1 MKKNINNI
9 INKIMIISLSLL
21 MMIGTIFQNVVPV
34 DALSVTMNTYNYL
47 AGVTQKEGAKMN
59 DGTILDASTYSQGLT
74 VLLTT
79 NGQFLYCLEHGKGV
93 HNGDEYN
100 SQNSLTMIKEA
111 QKNTAISAS
120 QKQQL
125 IARVLSIAPQNINV
139 DYNNS
144 GSLKGVKG
152 NTYQWMAAQIIVWEI
167 MVGERNADGS
177 YRGVTTSGATSVFNG
192 FNWDNSTVKNNVKK
206 YYDDYSNKLINWAKI
221 PSFATRTTGSAKTY
235 SLTEKTGNNFFIEL
249 TDNNHVLDM
258 FDFKANGVTFEKNG
272 NILKVTL
279 ANTNETI
286 TVSGT
291 NTLEKNAKQL
301 LCFNTASG
309 NQKVAKA
316 GATTD
321 PQPSAYFKVKIGT
334 GNLEISKKDN
344 KGNYVPNTQFKLFY
358 NPDMSSSLGTYT
370 TGSNGKVMIEELKPT
385 TIYIQEISVPSH
397 LVLDN
402 TVHQF
407 NVIAG
412 QTVSYTATNNWKQG
426 YIQVVKKDNKTGEIV
441 KKSGTKFEVL
451 SGNQVVTTI
460 STNSEGVAKTG
471 LIDYGTY
478 TIREKEAPQNYVI
491 ATLEKNQSVTE
502 NGKTYAIEIYNE
514 PVLGQIEL
522 QKHDN
527 KTGNNAQGDAT
538 LKDAEYVLKANSDVL
553 NPADGS
559 IIYSKDEVISQKT
572 IGNGVWGDTGTKK
585 TDSNAKITWSNLP
598 MGTYRIEETKP
609 SEGYLIDK
617 NTYTVTLSSTN
628 STQQIVTKNAV
639 SKEQVIKGKLEVA
652 KMGSDGTSGV
662 VQGLAGV
669 EFTMKLYSDVQK
681 NGWDNAKT
689 YDVLVT
695 DKTGRDTSI
704 DVPYGT
710 YQVKETKT
718 PENYYPAGDF
728 FVTIDQDGEIEYR
741 MVNNAPF
748 KAWLKIVKTD
758 NQGQKV
764 TLSHATFK
772 LKDEEGNY
780 VKQKVGLFYKDEWTT
795 DEKGYVVLDN
805 MIESGTYTIEE
816 LKTPEG
822 FLIGNDIKVNI
833 SSDNDEIYFDQDNQ
847 PVIEVS
853 FVDEKPTGH
862 LILYKTFELDKDT
875 AVGGAQFKVTADSD
889 IVDPATGE
897 IIYHAGDP
905 VSMGNSTDGIYMID
919 ESGKLELKDL
929 PLGTTGA
936 KYKVEEIKTV
946 DGYVLLDKPVIF
958 EFDIKDNTTKEY
970 TVEKTVKNKLTE
982 TYFSKQDLNGK
993 ELKGGEY
1000 SVIDAETEEVIDQWT
1015 SDGRTHLVKGLV
1027 IGKDYI
1033 YREDL
1038 TPLGYTYAKDVKF
1051 TMSENKQTIVMKDTQ
1066 VDVNKLDV
1074 DGNVV
1079 QGATLQIVSDK
1090 TKNIVDQWI
1099 TDGTT
1104 HHAEGLVVGETYILR
1119 EIKTPQ
1125 NYTTA
1130 NEIQFTVKEDE
1141 DMSLNMIDK
1150 KVVFEKKDVNGNV
1163 LEGAELQVIDA
1174 ETEEIVD
1181 TWITSEESYDI
1192 NNLVVGKVYILRE
1205 ISAPEGKTIAKDV
1218 KFEVNDENKNQYIQM
1233 IDTQVDV
1240 NKLDVDDNAVKG
1252 ATLQV
1257 VSTKTK
1263 NIVDQWVTDGTNH
1276 HVDGL
1281 KVGETYIIR
1290 EVKTP
1295 EGFVTANEIQFT
1307 VKEDSDMS
1315 LSMID
1320 KKVIF
1325 SKQDAGGEEI
1335 EGASMKVID
1344 KETEEVVDEWISTKD
1359 SHEINNLVAGK
1370 TYIIHEDL
1378 APIGKNLAQ
1387 DIEFTVNDD
1396 NQDQHITMIDTAVG
1410 IQKKDDLGNSVKGA
1424 TLQIVNNKTKNIVDQ
1439 WVTDGTTHYAEGL
1452 IAGET
1457 YTIAEVKTP
1466 DGFETAEPITFTV
1479 NDQQDMLLTMTDNRI
1494 LTDILVNKVDSFSL
1508 KNIIS
1513 KDFAFTMYSDPECTK
1528 VIKTVHAD
1536 KEKGIALFEDLE
1548 YGQTVYIKETSAP
1561 LGYELSNEVKE
1572 IVLDDNLEGIGK
1584 VHSFMYLNTL
1594 LPTTEVQT
1602 SDMTNIILP
1611 ITLFSFAGA
1620 GIIYF
1625 RRKKDEI

>member
-1 MKKNINNI
+1 MKDLRKKIFRSVMAGLMIFSLILPSNVFAANPSSVDVNDFPKTETLKYNGKISYDGNIVGDFTIGGKQAFCMEHPKTTPGNNTKLTSDIYENTNIRKVLYYGWEGPAQWSGFNNNKNYGVVVTSLALSYYYYGDNSSPDTIKNFMNYI
-9 INKIMIISLSLL
+9 KNKTVPNFSVKFSKSSVNAYKDGDIQRTETLTLTSESDLYGVTISLDNNMTYVNESTGSRQTGGSVEIKGQTRFHFEAPLNVKMETWKSGSKVSRFSYQPIVSKTSSSSLQD
-21 MMIGTIFQNVVPV
+21 IGRG
-34 DALSVTMNTYNYL
+34 SMVTDPAEKT
-47 AGVTQKEGAKMN
+47 
-59 DGTILDASTYSQGLT
+59 SLT
-74 VLLTT
+74 VNWLQQGSVKLA
-79 NGQFLYCLEHGKGV
+79 
-93 HNGDEYN
+93 
-100 SQNSLTMIKEA
+100 KE
-111 QKNTAISAS
+111 
-120 QKQQL
+120 
-125 IARVLSIAPQNINV
+125 
-139 DYNNS
+139 
-144 GSLKGVKG
+144 
-152 NTYQWMAAQIIVWEI
+152 
-167 MVGERNADGS
+167 
-177 YRGVTTSGATSVFNG
+177 
-192 FNWDNSTVKNNVKK
+192 
-206 YYDDYSNKLINWAKI
+206 
-221 PSFATRTTGSAKTY
+221 
-235 SLTEKTGNNFFIEL
+235 
-249 TDNNHVLDM
+249 
-258 FDFKANGVTFEKNG
+258 
-272 NILKVTL
+272 
-279 ANTNETI
+279 
-286 TVSGT
+286 
-291 NTLEKNAKQL
+291 
-301 LCFNTASG
+301 
-309 NQKVAKA
+309 
-316 GATTD
+316 
-321 PQPSAYFKVKIGT
+321 
-334 GNLEISKKDN
+334 DN
-344 KGNYVPNTQFKLFY
+344 KGNMVPNTTFKLSY
-358 NPDMSSSLGTYT
+358 NADMSSAIGTYT
-370 TGSNGKVMIEELKPT
+370 TGNDGTVTVDNLMPQT
-385 TIYIQEISVPSH
+385 VYIQETSVPNH

-402 TVHQF
+402 TVKS
-407 NVIAG
+407 IEIKTG
-412 QTVSYTATNNWKQG
+412 ETVNFTQTNNWKQG
-426 YIQVVKKDNKTGEIV
+426 YIEVTKKDKKTSQTVKKAGI
-441 KKSGTKFEVL
+441 KFEVL
-451 SGNQVVTTI
+451 SGSQVVATI
-460 STNSEGVAKTG
+460 STNSNGVAKTG
-471 LIDYGTY
+471 LVDYGTY
-478 TIREKEAPQNYVI
+478 TVREKEAPQNYVI
-491 ATLEKNQSVTE
+491 TTLTQNQGVTE
-502 NGKTYAIEIYNE
+502 NGKTYSVDVYNE

-522 QKHDN
+522 QKQDN
-527 KTGNNAQGDAT
+527 ETGNTAQGDAT
-538 LKDAEYVLKANSDVL
+538 LKDAEYVLKANENVL

-559 IIYSKDEVISQKT
+559 IIYSKDEVIFQKT

-598 MGTYRIEETKP
+598 MGSYRIEETNP

-628 STQQIVTKNAV
+628 STQHIVTKSAV

-669 EFTMKLYSDVQK
+669 EFTMKLYSDIQK
-681 NGWDNAKT
+681 NGWEKAKT

-695 DKTGRDTSI
+695 DQTGRDTSI

-728 FVTIDQDGEIEYR
+728 FVTIDQDKEIEYR

-822 FLIGNDIKVNI
+822 FLIGDDIKVNI

-862 LILYKTFELDKDT
+862 LILHKEFEREEDT

-946 DGYVLLDKPVIF
+946 DGYVLLDEPVIF

-1015 SDGRTHLVKGLV
+1015 SNGRTHLVKGLV

-1066 VDVNKLDV
+1066 VDVNKLDADDNAV
-1074 DGNVV
+1074 K
-1079 QGATLQIVSDK
+1079 GATLQIVNVK

-1099 TDGTT
+1099 TNGTTHHAEGLVVGETYILREIKTPQNYTTANEIQFTVKEYEDMSLNMIDKKMVFEKKDVNGNVLEGAELQVIDKETKEVVDTWTTSEESYDINNLVVGKTYILNEIFAPVGKTIAKNIEFTVSDENENQYIKMIDTQVDVNKLDADDNVVKGATLQIVNVKTKNIVDQWVTDGTT

-1141 DMSLNMIDK
+1141 DM
-1150 KVVFEKKDVNGNV
+1150 
-1163 LEGAELQVIDA
+1163 
-1174 ETEEIVD
+1174 
-1181 TWITSEESYDI
+1181 
-1192 NNLVVGKVYILRE
+1192 
-1205 ISAPEGKTIAKDV
+1205 
-1218 KFEVNDENKNQYIQM
+1218 
-1233 IDTQVDV
+1233 
-1240 NKLDVDDNAVKG
+1240 
-1252 ATLQV
+1252 
-1257 VSTKTK
+1257 
-1263 NIVDQWVTDGTNH
+1263 NI
-1276 HVDGL
+1276 
-1281 KVGETYIIR
+1281 
-1290 EVKTP
+1290 
-1295 EGFVTANEIQFT
+1295 
-1307 VKEDSDMS
+1307 
-1315 LSMID
+1315 SMID

-1359 SHEINNLVAGK
+1359 SHEINNLVVGK
-1370 TYIIHEDL
+1370 TYILHEDL

-1439 WVTDGTTHYAEGL
+1439 WVTDENVHYAEGL

-1479 NDQQDMLLTMTDNRI
+1479 NDQQDMSLTMTDNRI

-1508 KNIIS
+1508 ENIIS

-1536 KEKGIALFEDLE
+1536 QEKGIALFEDLE
-1548 YGQTVYIKETSAP
+1548 YGQTVYIKETAAP
-1561 LGYELSNEVKE
+1561 LGYELSDEVKE

-1594 LPTTEVQT
+1594 LPTTEIQT

-1611 ITLFSFAGA
+1611 ITLLSFAGA